1 MKKALHRSPPR
12 RTKGPVKFSLPLPL
26 QALAIA
32 TILAAPSTQAAEKPR
47 PLMRDFMGL
56 CVHTVQFK
64 PALYAPV
71 TSLVR
76 DYHPVRWDLGDD
88 TSFATQFPRA
98 RNGVDWSH
106 VYGSWKEAGYRSHA
120 SLMFD
125 DIEPGA
131 WMDVGRDAYS
141 YGKAF
146 GAAHASL
153 LDAAEIGNEPGK
165 YDDATYRTLFE
176 AMARGIREGAPK
188 MRIATCAAN
197 LGPSGRYS
205 KSVDALTGLESLYDV
220 ITIHNYA
227 EITGWPT
234 WKRSYAE
241 DPKINFL
248 RDIGSVLTWRAEHA
262 PDKEVWLTEFGWDAT
277 TKPRPTTGDF
287 AKWEG
292 STETQQAL
300 WTVRGYLVLSATALD
315 RAYLYFFNDDDTPHL
330 HGSSGLTRNFVPKPA
345 FHAVA
350 HLQRTLGGFRFHKAV
365 SEAPEGFVYE
375 YVSDAGERILVV
387 WKPEGTAAAVRVN
400 LDGARIAKAE
410 RMPLKAGDAERVE
423 IPVADGQAEIM
434 ADEAPI
440 YLWLSPKEG

>member
-1 MKKALHRSPPR
+1 MKI
-12 RTKGPVKFSLPLPL
+12 PLP
-26 QALAIA
+26 
-32 TILAAPSTQAAEKPR
+32 PSLLGIGLVWLSLGPGLSAAEKPR

-64 PALYAPV
+64 PELYKPV

-76 DYHPVRWDLGDD
+76 DYHPIGWDIGDD
-88 TSFATQFPRA
+88 TSYATKLPMA
-98 RNGVDWSH
+98 RNGVDWAK
-106 VYGSWKEAGYRSHA
+106 VYGSWKEAGYRAHA

-125 DIEPGA
+125 DIKPEQ
-131 WMDVGRDAYS
+131 WKDVAKDAYA

-146 GAAHASL
+146 GKSHAAL
-153 LDAAEIGNEPGK
+153 LHAAEIGNEPGK

-188 MRIATCAAN
+188 MQIATCAAN

-205 KSVDALTGLESLYDV
+205 KSVDVLKGLESLYDV
-220 ITIHNYA
+220 ITIHNYP

-241 DPKINFL
+241 DPKIGFL
-248 RDIGSVLTWRAEHA
+248 NDINSVLTWRAENA
-262 PDKEVWLTEFGWDAT
+262 PDKDVWLTEFGWDAT
-277 TKPRPTTGDF
+277 TKPRPATGDF

-300 WTVRGYLVLSATALD
+300 WTVRGFLVLSATALD

-350 HLQRTLGGFRFHKAV
+350 HLQRALGNFRFTRAHATG
-365 SEAPEGFVYE
+365 PEGFIYE
-375 YVSDAGERILVV
+375 YRSDDGGRVLVA
-387 WKPEGTAAAVRVN
+387 WKPELPEAT
-400 LDGARIAKAE
+400 LELPLQGARIAKAE
-410 RMPLKAGDAERVE
+410 RTPLKAGPAEELEVQ
-423 IPVADGQAEIM
+423 VVDGHAVVPASETPIFLWVSAEN
-434 ADEAPI
+434 EAG
-440 YLWLSPKEG
+440 K